1 MGVCSAL
8 KYWSSW
14 KVNISLPKSTTTI
27 PEKPATQE
35 FDPFHPA
42 MPQIPGVSNIPQ
54 HTSRNLSGADTRRL
68 AQIGGIAAAVLVI
81 GIAILWWIKST
92 PRTAVESSTPEAA
105 ITESPVSAPPPPTPA
120 APVQEGPTAAA
131 TVEELFKPWA
141 AKKFTFVKPFT
152 HENVEA
158 MVIRLPGGGL
168 WAFSLQ
174 EPYGRCELEFVTDLG
189 RLATQY
195 GYRAGHPMVVNP
207 CNSTVYDP
215 LKVGPLGGNVWVR
228 GEIVQGG
235 GLRPPISID
244 VQVRGHSI
252 LADRIE

>member
-1 MGVCSAL
+1 MVVCSAL

-14 KVNISLPKSTTTI
+14 QVNISLPKSTTTI

-81 GIAILWWIKST
+81 GIAILWWIK
-92 PRTAVESSTPEAA
+92 TAHRAAVQSSTPQAA

-141 AKKFTFVKPFT
+141 AK
-152 HENVEA
+152 
-158 MVIRLPGGGL
+158 
-168 WAFSLQ
+168 
-174 EPYGRCELEFVTDLG
+174 
-189 RLATQY
+189 
-195 GYRAGHPMVVNP
+195 
-207 CNSTVYDP
+207 NS
-215 LKVGPLGGNVWVR
+215 R
-228 GEIVQGG
+228 
-235 GLRPPISID
+235 S
-244 VQVRGHSI
+244 
-252 LADRIE
+252 